1 MKMKTMKITD
11 WIKNGVL
18 ATIIMLC
25 ILHYMTN
32 NKLIDKQVESIKNL
46 QEQNRV
52 LIDEQLELLDNI
64 ALMGEE
70 IDRLTEE
77 NQIFG
82 SMLGQIEFEEGGHE
96 ILEKLYEHNKVWY
109 EQQK

>member
-18 ATIIMLC
+18 AIIIMLC

-52 LIDEQLELLDNI
+52 LVDEQLELLDNI

-77 NQIFG
+77 NQVFT
-82 SMLGQIEFEEGGHE
+82 SMLGQIEYEEGGHE
-96 ILEKLYEHNKVWY
+96 ILKKLYDEYSK
-109 EQQK
+109 

>member
-52 LIDEQLELLDNI
+52 LVDEQLELLDNI

-96 ILEKLYEHNKVWY
+96 ILEKLYKHNKVWY

>member
-1 MKMKTMKITD
+1 MKMKKMKITD

-18 ATIIMLC
+18 AIIIMLC
-25 ILHYMTN
+25 VLHYMTN

-52 LIDEQLELLDNI
+52 LVDEQLELLDNI

-77 NQIFG
+77 NQVFT
-82 SMLGQIEFEEGGHE
+82 SMLGQIEYEDGGHE
-96 ILEKLYEHNKVWY
+96 ILDKLYNEHK
-109 EQQK
+109 K

>member
-1 MKMKTMKITD
+1 MKMKKMKITD

-18 ATIIMLC
+18 AIIIMLC
-25 ILHYMTN
+25 VLHYMTN
-32 NKLIDKQVESIKNL
+32 DKLVTKQVESIENL

-52 LIDEQLELLDNI
+52 LVDEQLELLDNI

-77 NQIFG
+77 NQVFG
-82 SMLGQIEFEEGGHE
+82 SILGQIEYEDGGHE
-96 ILEKLYEHNKVWY
+96 ILKKLYDEYSK
-109 EQQK
+109 